1 MGKEKDG
8 SSAGKP
14 FWSGIKNGWGKTK
27 DTMRPLGNGCKVVIS
42 YIVRMRKIILSVPVL
57 IIALIEAQR
66 NWQSLPDRVGI
77 TLINPGEFG
86 QMMSK
91 SAAVFGPLAVTAVC
105 LLLMY
110 CSRRTLYPW
119 LISVF
124 SLVLPLML
132 YLTNVMLV

>member
-8 SSAGKP
+8 SSAWKT
-14 FWSGIKNGWGKTK
+14 FWSRVKNGWRKVK
-27 DTMRPLGNGCKVVIS
+27 EAMRPVGNAIKVIAS
-42 YIVRMRKIILSVPVL
+42 YAVRMRKILLSVPVL
-57 IIALIEAQR
+57 IIALVEAER
-66 NWQSLPDRVGI
+66 NWQSLPERVGI
-77 TLINPGEFG
+77 TLVNPGEFA
-86 QMMSK
+86 QMVSK
-91 SAAVFGPLAVTAVC
+91 GAAVFGPLAVTGAC

-124 SLVLPLML
+124 SLTLPLLL

>member
-8 SSAGKP
+8 SSERKS
-14 FWSGIKNGWGKTK
+14 FWSRVKSGWGKVK
-27 DTMRPLGNGCKVVIS
+27 ETMRPVGNGCKVIAS
-42 YIVRMRKIILSVPVL
+42 YAVRMRKILLSVPVL
-57 IIALIEAQR
+57 IIALVEAER
-66 NWQSLPDRVGI
+66 NWQSLPERVGI
-77 TLINPGEFG
+77 TLINPGEFA
-86 QMMSK
+86 QLVSK
-91 SAAVFGPLAVTAVC
+91 GTAVFGPLAVTAVC

-124 SLVLPLML
+124 SLALPLLL